1 MRAEQIISKALK
13 AVDGDSYTLSLMVA
27 KRANN
32 IKAGSK
38 ILIDGI
44 TLDKYK
50 TTDIALMEIADGLV
64 SLELLEDNK

>member
-1 MRAEQIISKALK
+1 VRAEQIISKALK
-13 AVDGDSYTLSLMVA
+13 IVDGDGYVLSLMVA
-27 KRANN
+27 KRANE

-50 TTDIALMEIADGLV
+50 TADIALMEIADGLV
-64 SLELLEDNK
+64 ALELLEDNK

>member
-13 AVDGDSYTLSLMVA
+13 IVDGDGYVLSLMVA
-27 KRANN
+27 KRANE

-50 TTDIALMEIADGLV
+50 TADIALMEIADGLV
-64 SLELLEDNK
+64 ALELLEDNK

>member
-13 AVDGDSYTLSLMVA
+13 IVDGDGYVLSLMVA
-27 KRANN
+27 KRANE

-50 TTDIALMEIADGLV
+50 TADIALMEIADGLV
-64 SLELLEDNK
+64 ALESLEDNK